1 MLKTHYFYSFHSS
14 QGDTHNNE
22 KSHLKKIPKETLHRN
37 SDLDTGL
44 EMFLKDNLILWLCHK
59 KEVLRLSKV
68 CLDSAQGGESRRSEP
83 VKTP

>member
-44 EMFLKDNLILWLCHK
+44 EMFLKDNLIL
-59 KEVLRLSKV
+59 
-68 CLDSAQGGESRRSEP
+68 
-83 VKTP
+83 